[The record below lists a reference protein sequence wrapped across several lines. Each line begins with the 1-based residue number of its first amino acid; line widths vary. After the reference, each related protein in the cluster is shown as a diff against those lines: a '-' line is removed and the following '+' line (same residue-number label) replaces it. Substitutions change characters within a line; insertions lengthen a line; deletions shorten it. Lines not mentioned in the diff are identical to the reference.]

1 MCLSN
6 VYENSVEQKNL
17 ILSNVQ
23 RIDCKDGFVVLY
35 DLFERETRPAGPAC
49 RGWSFQPGLRPC
61 RRATRAFCRCLRRKD
76 RRTCETFGKPL
87 SSVAA
92 GRPLRRRHVI
102 FYPSDSSDKYILYH
116 ISGGLQSKKF
126 LFSLKKC

>member
-35 DLFERETRPAGPAC
+35 DLFERETRVEG
-49 RGWSFQPGLRPC
+49 RL
-61 RRATRAFCRCLRRKD
+61 ATIDLVGNTAVIVFAYALVALC
-76 RRTCETFGKPL
+76 
-87 SSVAA
+87 VAA
-92 GRPLRRRHVI
+92 
-102 FYPSDSSDKYILYH
+102 Y
-116 ISGGLQSKKF
+116 F
-126 LFSLKKC
+126 LFFRNTDTGTNADEKLSGDYPV